1 MKKIVFFFLMT
12 ILIASCHQEELSSV
26 PDEPEG
32 KQPVFDLSE
41 EEVLQGCIYV
51 KLKEEPAGEVR
62 VRSIGNTVTT
72 GVKVLDRAA
81 SSLKI
86 ERMERTFP
94 YAGKFEERTRKE
106 GLHLWYNVWF
116 SKETSATRA
125 ATEVAF
131 LDGIET
137 AVPVPKIVSRATPET
152 AWSLYGVRTGEWL
165 FNDPD
170 LSRQWYLD
178 NPGTESWQKKGAD
191 IRLFDVWKQYN
202 GNPAVIVAVVDGGIN
217 QEHPDLQDNLWT
229 NPDEIP
235 GNGMD
240 DDGNGYVDDI
250 HGYNFVDDN
259 ATLVPHR
266 HGTHV
271 AGTIGATNNNGTG
284 ISSIAGGD
292 GTSGSGVRLMS
303 CQILKSLTS
312 IGGEVASDPFIA
324 AAIKYGADNGA
335 VISQNSWGYAATRA
349 GRNASSYINP
359 VHKEAI
365 DYFIKYAGCDN
376 KGEQL
381 DGSPM
386 KGGIVLFASGNAN
399 TSDPR
404 IAAPADY
411 EKVVAVAA
419 IEADYRKASYS
430 NYGTY
435 TDISAPGGSLDGD
448 GRIWS
453 TTTERSNNYEYLAG
467 TSMACPLVS
476 GVAALVIEKYGVGKK
491 GFTPEALKEILYQSA
506 YDLDGDGRIWS
517 TTTERSNN
525 YEYLAGTSM
534 ACPLVSGVAALVIE
548 KYGVGKKGFTP
559 EALKEILYQSA
570 YDLDEYNPRYAGQ
583 LGHGCVDAAAALE
596 IDVSNL
602 HPFILKSNQITDNM
616 LIFSVSSSMSGN
628 GKLILYNGIGSKVL
642 DLHLELEAAS
652 LHAVDITKLSAGYYT
667 LVYQAKGM
675 EIREKFIKY

>member
-1 MKKIVFFFLMT
+1 MKKTVLFFLMI
-12 ILIASCHQEELSSV
+12 ILIASCHQEEIPSV
-26 PDEPEG
+26 SDKPEG
-32 KQPVFDLSE
+32 NQLIFDLSDE
-41 EEVLQGCIYV
+41 DALQGCIYV
-51 KLKEEPAGEVR
+51 KLKEEPTEEVQI
-62 VRSIGNTVTT
+62 RSIGNTVRT
-72 GVKVLDRAA
+72 GIKVLDRAA

-116 SKETSATRA
+116 SKDTSATRA
-125 ATEVAF
+125 AAEVAF
-131 LDGIET
+131 LDGIEM
-137 AVPVPKIVSRATPET
+137 AVPVPKIVSRARPET
-152 AWSLYGVRTGEWL
+152 VWDMYGIRVGEWL

-170 LSRQWYLD
+170 LSKQWYFD
-178 NPGTESWQKKGAD
+178 NPGTESWQREGAD
-191 IRLFDVWKQYN
+191 IRLVDVWKQYN
-202 GNPAVIVAVVDGGIN
+202 GNPAIIVAVVDGGIN

-229 NPDEIP
+229 NPGEIP
-235 GNGMD
+235 KNGID
-240 DDGNGYVDDI
+240 DDGNGYIDDV

-259 ATLVPHR
+259 AILVPHR

-271 AGTIGATNNNGTG
+271 AGTIGATNNNETG
-284 ISSIAGGD
+284 ISSIAGGN
-292 GTSGSGVRLMS
+292 GTPGSGVKLMS

-312 IGGEVASDPFIA
+312 TGGEVASDPFIA

-335 VISQNSWGYAATRA
+335 VISQNSWGYAVGT
-349 GRNASSYINP
+349 GRNTSSYINP

-376 KGEQL
+376 NGEQL

-411 EKVVAVAA
+411 DKVVAVAA

-435 TDISAPGGSLDGD
+435 MDISAPGGALNGD

-453 TTTERSNNYEYLAG
+453 TTTKLAGNYEYLAV

-491 GFTPEALKEILYQSA
+491 GFTPE
-506 YDLDGDGRIWS
+506 
-517 TTTERSNN
+517 T
-525 YEYLAGTSM
+525 
-534 ACPLVSGVAALVIE
+534 
-548 KYGVGKKGFTP
+548 
-559 EALKEILYQSA
+559 LKEILYQSA
-570 YDLDEYNPRYAGQ
+570 YDLDEYNPRYTGQ
-583 LGHGCVDAAAALE
+583 LGPIIERL
-596 IDVSNL
+596 
-602 HPFILKSNQITDNM
+602 
-616 LIFSVSSSMSGN
+616 LIPIMVHIWIF
-628 GKLILYNGIGSKVL
+628 LLPEE
-642 DLHLELEAAS
+642 H
-652 LHAVDITKLSAGYYT
+652 
-667 LVYQAKGM
+667 
-675 EIREKFIKY
+675 

>member
-235 GNGMD
+235 SNGMD

-506 YDLDGDGRIWS
+506 YDLD
-517 TTTERSNN
+517 
-525 YEYLAGTSM
+525 
-534 ACPLVSGVAALVIE
+534 
-548 KYGVGKKGFTP
+548 
-559 EALKEILYQSA
+559 
-570 YDLDEYNPRYAGQ
+570 EYNPRYAGQ

-616 LIFSVSSSMSGN
+616 LIFSVSSSMSGD
-628 GKLILYNGIGSKVL
+628 GKLILYHGIGSKVL
-642 DLHLELEAAS
+642 DLHLKIEAAS

>member
-152 AWSLYGVRTGEWL
+152 AWSLYGVRTREWL

-506 YDLDGDGRIWS
+506 YDLD
-517 TTTERSNN
+517 
-525 YEYLAGTSM
+525 
-534 ACPLVSGVAALVIE
+534 
-548 KYGVGKKGFTP
+548 
-559 EALKEILYQSA
+559 
-570 YDLDEYNPRYAGQ
+570 EYNPRYAGQ

-642 DLHLELEAAS
+642 DLHLKLEAAS
-652 LHAVDITKLSAGYYT
+652 LHAADITKLSAGYYT

>member
-12 ILIASCHQEELSSV
+12 ILIASCHQEELSSF

-152 AWSLYGVRTGEWL
+152 AWSLYGVRTREWL

-506 YDLDGDGRIWS
+506 YDLD
-517 TTTERSNN
+517 
-525 YEYLAGTSM
+525 
-534 ACPLVSGVAALVIE
+534 
-548 KYGVGKKGFTP
+548 
-559 EALKEILYQSA
+559 
-570 YDLDEYNPRYAGQ
+570 EYNPRYAGQ

-642 DLHLELEAAS
+642 DLHLKLEAAS